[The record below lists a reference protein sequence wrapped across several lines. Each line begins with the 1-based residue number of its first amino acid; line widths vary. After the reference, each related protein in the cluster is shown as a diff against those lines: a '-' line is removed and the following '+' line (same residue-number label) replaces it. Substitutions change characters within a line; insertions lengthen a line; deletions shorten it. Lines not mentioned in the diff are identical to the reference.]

1 MNADAAIAQRRELL
15 TRKLRAVER
24 LLHHLDYSRRQ
35 LAFPLAS
42 IDALDDAAL
51 ESVSALIER
60 FGKLQDLLGN
70 VFREVLLLSGEDAT
84 DMNDVLSRLEKI
96 GVLASGDDWR
106 ALRALRNLGAHD
118 YDDDDRRKTG
128 FINELCAR
136 SHLLT
141 EAAAGTLRYCRGKL
155 GLEPTDRLI

>member
-1 MNADAAIAQRRELL
+1 M
-15 TRKLRAVER
+15 ER

-42 IDALDDAAL
+42 VDALDDAVL
-51 ESVSALIER
+51 ESVSALVER

-96 GVLASGDDWR
+96 GVIASGDDWR
-106 ALRALRNLGAHD
+106 ALRALRNLGTHD
-118 YDDDDRRKTG
+118 YDHDDRRKTA
-128 FINELCAR
+128 FVNELGVL
-136 SHLLT
+136 SPLLT
-141 EAAAGTLRYCRGKL
+141 EAAAGTLRYCREKL
-155 GLEPTDRLI
+155 GLAPTDAGLG